1 MLTHNDPYCSCPHCG
16 NKTFRDV
23 SVFTIKTTKNEFG
36 DMITIPHIEEEKFKC
51 TRCGKIFTNRE
62 IRDHKNKQG

>member
-1 MLTHNDPYCSCPHCG
+1 MLTHNDPYCSCPNCG

-36 DMITIPHIEEEKFKC
+36 DMITITHIEEEKFKC